1 MVHHHYKGIRTV
13 TLLVIKTFIL
23 KRYQKSLV
31 TELSLTDQ
39 ATNKKSLSK
48 YTLLNATTEDNS
60 MTEQVD
66 NWHKL
71 ARYDTNMQGEL
82 HANLL
87 RNNGITVS
95 LQPLS
100 AIPGMNS
107 GVVLWV
113 ETSDLAQAQRILSG
127 VESDSDG
134 EALLN
139 TMSDA
144 ELGIVPDTTANNAN
158 PDNQGGN
165 R

>member
-1 MVHHHYKGIRTV
+1 
-13 TLLVIKTFIL
+13 VIKTLATYLI
-23 KRYQKSLV
+23 KRPVIANASSTKL
-31 TELSLTDQ
+31 L
-39 ATNKKSLSK
+39 LSK
-48 YTLLNATTEDNS
+48 SFTSNALNSAADTAIAKDDP
-60 MTEQVD
+60 MTDQVD

-113 ETSDLAQAQRILSG
+113 ENADLAQAKRIIDG
-127 VESDSDG
+127 VDSDTDG
-134 EALLN
+134 ETLLN
-139 TMSDA
+139 NMSDA
-144 ELGIVPDTTANNAN
+144 ELGIVPDSPLNSSVK
-158 PDNQGGN
+158 DSHGGSY
-165 R
+165 

>member
-1 MVHHHYKGIRTV
+1 M
-13 TLLVIKTFIL
+13 
-23 KRYQKSLV
+23 
-31 TELSLTDQ
+31 TD
-39 ATNKKSLSK
+39 
-48 YTLLNATTEDNS
+48 
-60 MTEQVD
+60 QVD

-107 GVVLWV
+107 GIVLWV
-113 ETSDLAQAQRILSG
+113 ESTDLASAQRIL
-127 VESDSDG
+127 
-134 EALLN
+134 
-139 TMSDA
+139 
-144 ELGIVPDTTANNAN
+144 DTIQLMG
-158 PDNQGGN
+158 PLCLM

>member
-1 MVHHHYKGIRTV
+1 M
-13 TLLVIKTFIL
+13 
-23 KRYQKSLV
+23 S
-31 TELSLTDQ
+31 D
-39 ATNKKSLSK
+39 
-48 YTLLNATTEDNS
+48 
-60 MTEQVD
+60 QVD

-113 ETSDLAQAQRILSG
+113 EVSDLAQAQRILSS
-127 VESDSDG
+127 VEDDSDG

-144 ELGIVPDTTANNAN
+144 ELGIVTDTAINSTYS
-158 PDNQGGN
+158 DNQGGN

>member
-1 MVHHHYKGIRTV
+1 M
-13 TLLVIKTFIL
+13 
-23 KRYQKSLV
+23 S
-31 TELSLTDQ
+31 D
-39 ATNKKSLSK
+39 
-48 YTLLNATTEDNS
+48 
-60 MTEQVD
+60 QVD

-113 ETSDLAQAQRILSG
+113 EVSDLAQAQRILSS
-127 VESDSDG
+127 VEDDSDG
-134 EALLN
+134 ERTAGD
-139 TMSDA
+139 SD
-144 ELGIVPDTTANNAN
+144 
-158 PDNQGGN
+158 GGVTEVTKKFTYKSMF
-165 R
+165 

>member
-1 MVHHHYKGIRTV
+1 M
-13 TLLVIKTFIL
+13 
-23 KRYQKSLV
+23 
-31 TELSLTDQ
+31 TD
-39 ATNKKSLSK
+39 
-48 YTLLNATTEDNS
+48 
-60 MTEQVD
+60 QVD

-113 ETSDLAQAQRILSG
+113 ENTDLAQAQRILDG
-127 VESDSDG
+127 VESDDNTG
-134 EALLN
+134 ADLLAS
-139 TMSDA
+139 MSDI
-144 ELGIVPDTTANNAN
+144 ELGIVSGSPVNHDAA
-158 PDNQGGN
+158 DNQYNKGGN
-165 R
+165 A

>member
-1 MVHHHYKGIRTV
+1 M
-13 TLLVIKTFIL
+13 
-23 KRYQKSLV
+23 
-31 TELSLTDQ
+31 TD
-39 ATNKKSLSK
+39 
-48 YTLLNATTEDNS
+48 
-60 MTEQVD
+60 QVD

-113 ETSDLAQAQRILSG
+113 ENTELAQAKRILEG
-127 VESDSDG
+127 VESGDNVGAD
-134 EALLN
+134 LLAS
-139 TMSDA
+139 MSDA
-144 ELGIVPDTTANNAN
+144 ELGITSGNEVNHNSQ
-158 PDNQGGN
+158 DN
-165 R
+165 